1 VGENRGR
8 ERGVAAESF
17 DEVLGSVHSNRGPP
31 ASILGNLATIA
42 GEAKDVPDA
51 FVEAAPSLVALE
63 GSDTQCGTADAAF
76 TSPGAA
82 TKGQ

>member
-1 VGENRGR
+1 MG
-8 ERGVAAESF
+8 S
-17 DEVLGSVHSNRGPP
+17 GSVHSNRGPP

-51 FVEAAPSLVALE
+51 FVEAAPSLVAPE
-63 GSDTQCGTADAAF
+63 GSDTQSGTADAAF

-82 TKGQ
+82 TNGR